1 MKKIIILSLIL
12 SGCNW
17 SDLGEIQDYVPLN
30 ENIEQKNSSETSP
43 DGLSTNYPQNCTW
56 TQLERVVDG
65 DTIIV
70 QDGADRVRVRMIGI
84 DTPESKR
91 AGTAI
96 QAHALDA
103 TRELQN
109 LLTES
114 DKVCLIQDKI
124 GDQYD
129 IYNRRLSY
137 VLAEDGLDLN
147 AEMLRQG
154 WAKAYLRFPFERKE
168 AFAALERTAKQAAV
182 GRWEY

>member
-1 MKKIIILSLIL
+1 MKKVLIL
-12 SGCNW
+12 ILFLAGCSW
-17 SDLGEIQDYVPLN
+17 SDLDDHP
-30 ENIEQKNSSETSP
+30 TSP
-43 DGLSTNYPQNCTW
+43 DWLSTNYPEKCVW

-70 QDGADRVRVRMIGI
+70 QDGSNRVRVRMIGI

-96 QAHALDA
+96 QDHALDA

-109 LLTES
+109 LLADS
-114 DKVCLIQDKI
+114 DQVCLIQDKI

-137 VLAEDGLDLN
+137 AFAENGLDLN

-154 WAKAYLRFPFERKE
+154 WAKAYLRFPFERKGK
-168 AFAALERTAKQAAV
+168 FAELERIAKAAEV
-182 GRWEY
+182 GRWE